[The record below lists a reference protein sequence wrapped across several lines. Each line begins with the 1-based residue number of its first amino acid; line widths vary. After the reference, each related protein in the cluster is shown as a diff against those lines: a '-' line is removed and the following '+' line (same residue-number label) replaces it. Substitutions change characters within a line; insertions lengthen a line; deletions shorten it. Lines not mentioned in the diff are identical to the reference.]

1 MEEEKKEQT
10 QLYGTGYL
18 DRYQESQAALDKHL
32 AAKPG
37 DYQSKYQPA
46 IDKAMAAIAD
56 RKPFQYNVNADA
68 LYKQYRDR
76 YVNMGKQAMQGAMGQ
91 AAALTGGYGS
101 SYSQNVGQQAYDQ
114 YMTALTDKIPELYQ
128 LALQKYERD
137 AQADKEKYSL
147 YRDADNTD
155 YSRWN
160 DKLTQWSSD
169 RAYLAGRVDTELGQ
183 AMNVGNALYSRL
195 TSLAAAG
202 YVPSAEELRA
212 AGMTQAQWNAI
223 VSLTAA
229 AGGGGGGG
237 GGRGYGGRSSGSG
250 GSGDGGTAT
259 FSELLNGYVQKQQSS
274 GSSVANNMVDAAANR
289 GYVSSAQ
296 ANAVKYIAS
305 HPSIY
310 NQVKASNQIASSTKK
325 K

>member
-1 MEEEKKEQT
+1 MADEVKKDEVKEQA

-56 RKPFQYNVNADA
+56 RKPFQYNVNTDA

-101 SYSQNVGQQAYDQ
+101 SYSQNAGQQAYDQ

-128 LALQKYERD
+128 LAMQKYERD
-137 AQADKEKYSL
+137 AQAEKDKYSL

-169 RAYLAGRVDTELGQ
+169 RAYLAGRTDTELSQ

-212 AGMTQAQWNAI
+212 AGMTQAQWNAL

-229 AGGGGGGG
+229 AGGGGGAVAAVAAEEAVEEPGFPHWIME
-237 GGRGYGGRSSGSG
+237 RE
-250 GSGDGGTAT
+250 AT
-259 FSELLNGYVQKQQSS
+259 K
-274 GSSVANNMVDAAANR
+274 AAEQTSCISMLAPAR
-289 GYVSSAQ
+289 M
-296 ANAVKYIAS
+296 
-305 HPSIY
+305 
-310 NQVKASNQIASSTKK
+310 
-325 K
+325 

>member
-1 MEEEKKEQT
+1 MEEEKKEQA

-56 RKPFQYNVNADA
+56 RKPFQYNVNTDA

-101 SYSQNVGQQAYDQ
+101 SYSQNAGQQAYDQ

-128 LALQKYERD
+128 LAMQKYERD
-137 AQADKEKYSL
+137 AQAEKDKYSL

-169 RAYLAGRVDTELGQ
+169 RAYLAGRTDTELSQ

-212 AGMTQAQWNAI
+212 AGMTQAQWNAL

-229 AGGGGGGG
+229 ASGVGGGGGG
-237 GGRGYGGRSSGSG
+237 GGRSSGRTG
-250 GSGDGGTAT
+250 IPALDYGKGSNTNKLYINAGPGQNVIDQTASAMKSAGYSDSAVKNYLT
-259 FSELLNGYVQKQQSS
+259 NNGY
-274 GSSVANNMVDAAANR
+274 
-289 GYVSSAQ
+289 SSAS
-296 ANAVKYIAS
+296 ADRHS
-305 HPSIY
+305 
-310 NQVKASNQIASSTKK
+310 KK
-325 K
+325 L

>member
-1 MEEEKKEQT
+1 MADEVKKDEVKEQA

-56 RKPFQYNVNADA
+56 RKPFQYNVNTDA

-101 SYSQNVGQQAYDQ
+101 SYSQNAGQQAYDQ
-114 YMTALTDKIPELYQ
+114 YMIALTDKIPELYQ
-128 LALQKYERD
+128 LAMQKYERD
-137 AQADKEKYSL
+137 AQAEKDKYSL

-202 YVPSAEELRA
+202 YIPSAEELRA

-237 GGRGYGGRSSGSG
+237 GGGRSRGSTGIPALDYGKGSDKISGTNKLYINAG
-250 GSGDGGTAT
+250 PGQNVIDQTASAMKSAGYSDSAVKNYLT
-259 FSELLNGYVQKQQSS
+259 NNGY
-274 GSSVANNMVDAAANR
+274 
-289 GYVSSAQ
+289 SSAS
-296 ANAVKYIAS
+296 ADRHS
-305 HPSIY
+305 
-310 NQVKASNQIASSTKK
+310 KK
-325 K
+325 L

>member
-1 MEEEKKEQT
+1 MADEVKKDEVKEQA

-56 RKPFQYNVNADA
+56 RKPFQYNVNTDA

-101 SYSQNVGQQAYDQ
+101 SYSQNAGQQAYDQ

-128 LALQKYERD
+128 LAMQKYERD
-137 AQADKEKYSL
+137 AQAEKDKYSL

-169 RAYLAGRVDTELGQ
+169 RAYLAGRTDTELSQ

-237 GGRGYGGRSSGSG
+237 GGGGRSSGRTG
-250 GSGDGGTAT
+250 IPALDYGKGSGTSSGTNKLYINAGPGQNVIDQT
-259 FSELLNGYVQKQQSS
+259 ASAMKSAGYSDSAVKNYLTNNGY
-274 GSSVANNMVDAAANR
+274 
-289 GYVSSAQ
+289 SSAS
-296 ANAVKYIAS
+296 ADRHY
-305 HPSIY
+305 
-310 NQVKASNQIASSTKK
+310 KK
-325 K
+325 L

>member
-1 MEEEKKEQT
+1 MADEVKKDEVKEQA

-46 IDKAMAAIAD
+46 IDKAMEAIAD
-56 RKPFQYNVNADA
+56 RKPFQYNVNTDA

-101 SYSQNVGQQAYDQ
+101 SYSQNAGQQAYDQ

-128 LALQKYERD
+128 LAMQKYERD
-137 AQADKEKYSL
+137 AQAEKDKYSL

-195 TSLAAAG
+195 TSLAASG
-202 YVPSAEELRA
+202 YVPSADELRA
-212 AGMTQAQWNAI
+212 AGMTQAQWDAL

-229 AGGGGGGG
+229 ASGGGGGGG
-237 GGRGYGGRSSGSG
+237 GGRSRGRTGIPALDYGRGSDKSSGTNKLYINAG
-250 GSGDGGTAT
+250 PGQNVIDQTASAMKSAGYSDSAVKNYLT
-259 FSELLNGYVQKQQSS
+259 SNGY
-274 GSSVANNMVDAAANR
+274 
-289 GYVSSAQ
+289 SSAS
-296 ANAVKYIAS
+296 ADRHY
-305 HPSIY
+305 
-310 NQVKASNQIASSTKK
+310 KK
-325 K
+325 L

>member
-1 MEEEKKEQT
+1 MADEVKKEEVKEPA
-10 QLYGTGYL
+10 QLFGPAYL
-18 DRYQESQAALDKHL
+18 DRYQQSQAALDKHL

-101 SYSQNVGQQAYDQ
+101 SYSQNAGQQAYDQ

-202 YVPSAEELRA
+202 YTPTADELRA
-212 AGMTQAQWNAI
+212 AGMTQAQWDTL

-229 AGGGGGGG
+229 ASGGGGGGGG
-237 GGRGYGGRSSGSG
+237 GGRSRGRTGIPALDYGVRKNLSSEQIYKTAASMGANQSELRELG
-250 GSGDGGTAT
+250 KSMVSGGTA
-259 FSELLNGYVQKQQSS
+259 SS
-274 GSSVANNMVDAAANR
+274 SQTNKWFAETNLERYRN
-289 GYVSSAQ
+289 
-296 ANAVKYIAS
+296 K
-305 HPSIY
+305 
-310 NQVKASNQIASSTKK
+310 
-325 K
+325 